1 MCVLAS
7 PNPASHP
14 DLDSDPDP
22 GFRPGPASDP
32 DPTLSEEDW
41 IQPFLF

>member
-1 MCVLAS
+1 MCAS
-7 PNPASHP
+7 PDPASHP